1 MKSLVRKLEYPSFS
15 LKLGTDRV
23 LIFMGND
30 PNFTF
35 GKKYKVWDGAV
46 AVSDGDSFD
55 CNISYDNKNKIKQ
68 VNLKDFG
75 DPSDFRELKIKEI
88 LDK

>member
-1 MKSLVRKLEYPSFS
+1 MKSYVRKLEYPSLS
-15 LKLGTDRV
+15 VRLGTNRE

-35 GKKYKVWDGAV
+35 GKKYKVCDGAV

-55 CNISYDNKNKIKQ
+55 CNISYDNENKAKQ
-68 VNLKDFG
+68 VSLKDFG